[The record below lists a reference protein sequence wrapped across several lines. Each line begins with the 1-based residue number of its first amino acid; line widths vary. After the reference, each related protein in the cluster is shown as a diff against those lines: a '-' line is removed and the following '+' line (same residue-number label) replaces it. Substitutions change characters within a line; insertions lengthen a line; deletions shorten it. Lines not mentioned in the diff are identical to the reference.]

1 MATQFEL
8 MTDVLELANV
18 NIVTCGTCGDV
29 LLHKRNAEEI
39 TCPHC
44 DFTSEP
50 CDFPDFI
57 YE

>member
-8 MTDVLELANV
+8 MTDVLELACV
-18 NIVTCGTCGDV
+18 NIVTCGHCGDV
-29 LLHKRNAEEI
+29 FLHERHLEEI

-44 DFTSEP
+44 NFTSEP

-57 YE
+57 YR